1 MSNTQTQQTQANILS
16 AEKTRW
22 IYRKMVE
29 IRKFEEAVIK
39 GTRNGSLGPFAHT
52 SDGQEAVA
60 VGTCA
65 HLNEKDYIT
74 STHRGHGHS
83 IAKGGDLNTLMA
95 EMAGKATGCDK
106 GKGGSLHLADLTKG
120 NIGANGV
127 VGGGLPIAC
136 GAGLTAKLTKS
147 GAVTV
152 AFFGDGANN
161 QGVFHEALNLAA
173 IWKLPVVFV
182 CENNKYGEY
191 TWNGYATAA
200 TKISDRA
207 AGYNIPGKTINGND
221 VVEVYQT
228 VGEAIERARNGEGP
242 SLIECET
249 FRIQGHGISDPQ
261 IYKTEEE
268 KQLHLTDE
276 ECIKKFKSYVTKH
289 QLLSDKEMSEI
300 DQSIEDTVEKALQFA
315 INSPYPDAKELYTDV
330 YVSY

>member
-1 MSNTQTQQTQANILS
+1 MSNTQTQTNILS
-16 AEKTRW
+16 TEKASW
-22 IYRKMVE
+22 MYRKMVE

-60 VGTCA
+60 VGTCV
-65 HLNEKDYIT
+65 HLHETDYIT

-83 IAKGGDLNTLMA
+83 IAKGGELNSLMA
-95 EMAGKATGCDK
+95 EMAGKITGSDK
-106 GKGGSLHLADLTKG
+106 GKGGSLHLADLNKG
-120 NIGANGV
+120 NIGANGI

-136 GAGLTAKLTKS
+136 GAALTAKMTNS
-147 GAVTV
+147 GAVAV
-152 AFFGDGANN
+152 SFFGDGANN

-191 TWNGYATAA
+191 TWNGYASAC

-207 AGYNIPGKTINGND
+207 AGYNMPGVTINGND
-221 VVEVYQT
+221 VVKVYQT
-228 VGEAIERARNGEGP
+228 VGEAIERARRGEGP

-268 KQLHLTDE
+268 KNLHLTDE
-276 ECIKKFKSYVTKH
+276 ECIKKFKAYIAEH
-289 QLLSDKEMSEI
+289 ELLTEAEMLEI
-300 DQSIEDTVEKALQFA
+300 DQSVAEAVEQALQFA
-315 INSPYPDAKELYTDV
+315 IDSPYPDASELYTDV
-330 YVSY
+330 YVSYND